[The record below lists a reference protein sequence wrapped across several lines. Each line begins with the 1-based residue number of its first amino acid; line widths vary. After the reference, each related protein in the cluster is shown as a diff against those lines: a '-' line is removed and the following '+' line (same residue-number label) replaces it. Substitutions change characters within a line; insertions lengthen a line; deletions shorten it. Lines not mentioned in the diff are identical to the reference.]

1 MGPRPGGGGIGNAPG
16 AAYPGRPAG
25 PTGGRPRCASS
36 SCPRSCRHRSSRLSR
51 CTPNGTVPAA
61 NRGHRAR
68 CKPRLNGRRVVRV
81 GIAGQHLPQADVDE
95 VVPSVVPGRTVRVHA
110 RLERRIRVRPVS
122 DEIRH
127 RVYQAPGTSP
137 EGWQLRGIGGDR

>member
-1 MGPRPGGGGIGNAPG
+1 MHPER
-16 AAYPGRPAG
+16 
-25 PTGGRPRCASS
+25 
-36 SCPRSCRHRSSRLSR
+36 
-51 CTPNGTVPAA
+51 
-61 NRGHRAR
+61 HRAR
-68 CKPRLNGRRVVRV
+68 CEPRLNVRRVVRV
-81 GIAGQHLPQADVDE
+81 GPQADVDK
-95 VVPSVVPGRTVRVHA
+95 VVPSVVPGWTVRDHA

>member
-1 MGPRPGGGGIGNAPG
+1 MHPER
-16 AAYPGRPAG
+16 
-25 PTGGRPRCASS
+25 
-36 SCPRSCRHRSSRLSR
+36 
-51 CTPNGTVPAA
+51 
-61 NRGHRAR
+61 HRAR
-68 CKPRLNGRRVVRV
+68 REPRLNVGRVVPV

-95 VVPSVVPGRTVRVHA
+95 VVPPVVPGRTVRIHA

-127 RVYQAPGTSP
+127 CVYQAPGTSP

>member
-1 MGPRPGGGGIGNAPG
+1 MHPER
-16 AAYPGRPAG
+16 
-25 PTGGRPRCASS
+25 
-36 SCPRSCRHRSSRLSR
+36 
-51 CTPNGTVPAA
+51 
-61 NRGHRAR
+61 HRAR
-68 CKPRLNGRRVVRV
+68 FEPRLNVRRVVRV

-122 DEIRH
+122 DEIRY

-137 EGWQLRGIGGDR
+137 EGRQLRGIGGDR

>member
-1 MGPRPGGGGIGNAPG
+1 MHPER
-16 AAYPGRPAG
+16 
-25 PTGGRPRCASS
+25 
-36 SCPRSCRHRSSRLSR
+36 
-51 CTPNGTVPAA
+51 
-61 NRGHRAR
+61 HRAR
-68 CKPRLNGRRVVRV
+68 CEPRLNVRRVVRV

-110 RLERRIRVRPVS
+110 RLERRIRVRPLS

-137 EGWQLRGIGGDR
+137 KRLATPRDWWGQIATFS